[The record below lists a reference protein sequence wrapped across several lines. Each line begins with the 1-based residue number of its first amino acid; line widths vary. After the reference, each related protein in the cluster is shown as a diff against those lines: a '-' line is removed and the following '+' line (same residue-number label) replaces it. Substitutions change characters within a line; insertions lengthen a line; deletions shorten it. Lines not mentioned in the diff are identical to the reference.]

1 MQPMRGFRK
10 KRHEV
15 IGQTQQMQNVV
26 TAVGTAGRELVGV
39 KRILRN
45 QQPHPRRKPQ
55 LPMCQPDDKF
65 PALDEQQ
72 QIIRDFPEGNMPR
85 GKAVPV
91 GDIEHQWRRRILN
104 DLHPGN
110 LVGGKKILLPV
121 FPLISVNTV
130 HQATSAVSKNTI
142 NNLFLLLSLLY

>member
-91 GDIEHQWRRRILN
+91 GDIEPVAATHSERSSSGKSGRRKE
-104 DLHPGN
+104 DPSPGFSTHFRKYCPSSHLGSIEKYN
-110 LVGGKKILLPV
+110 K
-121 FPLISVNTV
+121 
-130 HQATSAVSKNTI
+130 
-142 NNLFLLLSLLY
+142 